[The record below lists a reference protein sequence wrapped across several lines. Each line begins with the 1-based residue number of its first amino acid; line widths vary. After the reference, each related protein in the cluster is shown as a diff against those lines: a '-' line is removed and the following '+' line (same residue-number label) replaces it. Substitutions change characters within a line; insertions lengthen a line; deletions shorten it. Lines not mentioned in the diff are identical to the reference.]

1 MTPLNEKVLLPDE
14 GAELSLNPMERTLY
28 RLFLRHPE
36 GMLADDLLLHWREL
50 ETLYAHE
57 SCYVDEGL
65 REKKLE
71 SLCGESKRVF
81 YATVSRIK
89 KRFIQV
95 LGATRARSYYIA
107 RGNHGMYRT
116 KAKKCG

>member
-1 MTPLNEKVLLPDE
+1 MRRKQHRVLMTPLNEKVLLP
-14 GAELSLNPMERTLY
+14 
-28 RLFLRHPE
+28 
-36 GMLADDLLLHWREL
+36 
-50 ETLYAHE
+50 
-57 SCYVDEGL
+57 DEGL

-89 KRFIQV
+89 KRFIKV